1 MWAKIL
7 ILTTKLHEIRLIIS
21 FWLSDLYENWEKL
34 NNKQLLYLS
43 NLMSEYA
50 WFSHTFKNDFALNF
64 IYRKEFQIVVAP
76 ILQQPSDHTKAPK
89 F

>member
-7 ILTTKLHEIRLIIS
+7 ILTTKLYEIRLIIS

-43 NLMSEYA
+43 NLMPEYA
-50 WFSHTFKNDFALNF
+50 WFSQTFKMTLPWISFIEKNF
-64 IYRKEFQIVVAP
+64 K
-76 ILQQPSDHTKAPK
+76 L
-89 F
+89 